1 MRMDTL
7 KSRRQQRSPHKLNK
21 HLPALLV
28 TISLL
33 AGCGAVSLNS
43 LALEN
48 AVAGDAKSAG
58 NTQYAAAFPGATA
71 DRKVAAAIAALEGH
85 AGVVDAR
92 GLTGAQTWES
102 PLTIVSPVTLW
113 LPCTTI
119 TAKAQM
125 FNIQTSGVHV
135 FGCGLGVSPWSTLGG
150 PQTKIIGNLGSSTDL
165 IVVQSQNRTTFTS
178 TRLADFKIRDIFI
191 DMNGTGRRAIY
202 TTSCWDCE
210 VSYVEAI
217 NLNGDGGL
225 YIEADLP
232 SDNGGPGNGAA
243 SYQYK
248 LDHVFM
254 EPLQFNTTTHPFI
267 FDATNGEVAYI
278 TATFIR
284 GDGPCCGA
292 SFWGGSDAFL
302 VLTGTN
308 AIDSFD
314 QNNFD
319 NMHGG
324 NGNVGTYGFKIQ
336 AQGNYNAGT
345 GGRVFNII
353 INNGQFERISIATS
367 GVGIGCVDGTNTPNG
382 AGCGAITTTNLNAGN
397 FTTDI
402 DWAHMGVSYSCITCV
417 PGFTAGSFIASGDY
431 YATGNVGGV
440 FGYNLGTLHA
450 TGPTQDFEA
459 FLSKPAAC
467 DFFAGN
473 GNHCHGFFVDE
484 STTNATNVGTAAQIA
499 GITVKPF
506 AGTGTPATAYGI
518 WITGNPVGATGANYG
533 FRNDGTS
540 YFASVFNDAPGFKHK
555 RGVAGCT
562 TPARAGSVCTTTVAW
577 TTAFADTHY
586 TVTCSGNGVA
596 KGVPLYAG
604 TENKSAASVEV
615 MTVNA
620 TGIAASFSDIECI
633 AVHD

>member
-1 MRMDTL
+1 MDTL
-7 KSRRQQRSPHKLNK
+7 KSRRQQPSPHEANK
-21 HLPALLV
+21 PLPALLV

-33 AGCGAVSLNS
+33 AGCGAVSLNC

-48 AVAGDAKSAG
+48 AAAGDAKSAG
-58 NTQYAAAFPGATA
+58 NTQYAAAFPGTTA

-119 TAKAQM
+119 TANAQM

-135 FGCGLGVSPWSTLGG
+135 FGCGLGVSPWTTLGS
-150 PQTKIIGNLGSSTDL
+150 PQTKIVGNLGSSTDL
-165 IVVQSQNRTTFTS
+165 IVVQSRQRNTFSS

-210 VSYVEAI
+210 VSYIEAI

-225 YIEADLP
+225 YIEGDLA
-232 SDNGGPGNGAA
+232 SDGTLGAA

-248 LDHVFM
+248 LDHVYM
-254 EPLQFNTTTHPFI
+254 EPLLNNTTTHPFI

-278 TATFIR
+278 TATFLR

-292 SFWGGSDAFL
+292 GFWGGSDAFL

-319 NMHGG
+319 NIHGG
-324 NGNVGTYGFKIQ
+324 NGTTGTYGFKIQ
-336 AQGNYNAGT
+336 AQGNFQAGT
-345 GGRVFNII
+345 GGRVFDII
-353 INNGQFERISIATS
+353 LNNAQFERLFIPTS

-382 AGCGAITTTNLNAGN
+382 AGCGAIVATVLVGGN

-402 DWAHMGVSYSCITCV
+402 DAPHLGSGFSCISC
-417 PGFTAGSFIASGDY
+417 TAGFQEGSFMAGGDY
-431 YATGNVGGV
+431 YAVGPPSVVGASNFSGN
-440 FGYNLGTLHA
+440 LHA
-450 TGPTQDFEA
+450 TGAQDFMA
-459 FLSKPAAC
+459 HQIHPATC
-467 DFFAGN
+467 DFGTQNGSNCEGLFIDMSGTNLTNLGSPNVVAGM
-473 GNHCHGFFVDE
+473 V
-484 STTNATNVGTAAQIA
+484 I
-499 GITVKPF
+499 KPF
-506 AGTGTPATAYGI
+506 GGTGTPTSAYGLY
-518 WITGNPVGATGANYG
+518 ITGNPVNGSTAKFG

-540 YFASVFNDAPGFKHK
+540 YFASVFNDAAGFKHK
-555 RGVAGCT
+555 RGVPGCT

-586 TVTCSGNGVA
+586 TVSCSGNGVA

-604 TENKSAASVEV
+604 TETKSAASVEV

-620 TGIAASFSDIECI
+620 TGIAASFSNIECI